1 MRGPFAQGL
10 IPPARSRSLRLRD
23 RTPPAVVGIDL
34 SQSRSAAAQAII
46 SARRARACRSDGR
59 RYAQVRCPRRVY
71 GQTLPRPASV
81 TPFNPLGH
89 LPGLKLSVST
99 KASRLTNPSASPVD
113 LARVGTEAHSF
124 KTSRH
129 ETAEE
134 QERHLLPSCKL
145 GAVQAAPQAG
155 DPSWTST
162 MAAQTCSSPPPP
174 RQRRES
180 GRLPHRTETSLRPV
194 AITASSST
202 TRTEYPKRSHHRP
215 ACTSARIM
223 AETSAWKAGKTPAM
237 IPPIV
242 GEQRSPSR
250 GQFP

>member
-1 MRGPFAQGL
+1 M
-10 IPPARSRSLRLRD
+10 
-23 RTPPAVVGIDL
+23 
-34 SQSRSAAAQAII
+34 
-46 SARRARACRSDGR
+46 
-59 RYAQVRCPRRVY
+59 
-71 GQTLPRPASV
+71 
-81 TPFNPLGH
+81 
-89 LPGLKLSVST
+89 
-99 KASRLTNPSASPVD
+99 
-113 LARVGTEAHSF
+113 GTEAHSF

-223 AETSAWKAGKTPAM
+223 AETSAWKKPGRPRRPWSRDGKASHEHLAPRIVDRKRVIAEPFRRCLFACWAPPSAPRPLFSLPQLRHVGSFAKREAAAKTAARSITTP
-237 IPPIV
+237 IRR
-242 GEQRSPSR
+242 GCYFFRWSP
-250 GQFP
+250 GVCF